1 MLDIVASYHRIMISY
16 HRIMVSYHHVQYQ
29 QKLMIQSWENL
40 ATEGQIDRGT
50 DKSDFIGH
58 CSTNVERLI
67 INMEHISNSFCLL
80 DPHPPPPFICSIIPP
95 PCESLSLS
103 FYFITTYI
111 GLFISI
117 NRRCISWHTERIW

>member
-1 MLDIVASYHRIMISY
+1 
-16 HRIMVSYHHVQYQ
+16 
-29 QKLMIQSWENL
+29 MIQSWENL

-80 DPHPPPPFICSIIPP
+80 DPQPPPPPP
-95 PCESLSLS
+95 LYMLYYSSPLRIS
-103 FYFITTYI
+103 F
-111 GLFISI
+111 S
-117 NRRCISWHTERIW
+117 